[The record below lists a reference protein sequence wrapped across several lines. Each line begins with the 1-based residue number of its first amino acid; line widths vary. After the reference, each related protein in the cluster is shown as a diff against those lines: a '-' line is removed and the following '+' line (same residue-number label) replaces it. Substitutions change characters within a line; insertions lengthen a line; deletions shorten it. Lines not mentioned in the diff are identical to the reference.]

1 MSEFNMRNELVKK
14 QYEDALLHGKHRDP
28 KTVQSVWRSINQFE
42 DFTGHADFRTFD
54 AEQAKTFKAWLEEQ
68 TNAKGALL
76 SLSTVRA
83 TLNNLREFFA
93 WLAIHPHYIRR
104 VDGRAVQYLQLSDNA
119 NRAARA
125 SREKV
130 PPSLGELAQALEAM
144 PAGTEIE
151 QRDRA
156 VFAFMI
162 VTGVRDAALI
172 SLKIKDIDVARRT
185 VWQDPR
191 HVRTKRR
198 KAILTRFLRQIM
210 PQAEDLVLAW
220 LAFATDTLQL
230 GPDDPLFP
238 KTRVALNPETMS
250 FEAQGLSREHWAD
263 AQPVREIF
271 RAAFQAA
278 ELPYYN
284 PHLIRK
290 TICKW
295 ALKQCTQREFKAIS
309 QNIGHEHAMT
319 TYNAYGQL
327 TVDEQLEIID
337 GIGDTDA
344 ELHDV
349 PLEAILAEITRRS
362 GK

>member
-1 MSEFNMRNELVKK
+1 MSEYNTKNELVKK

-28 KTVQSVWRSINQFE
+28 KTVQAVWRSINQFE
-42 DFTGHADFRTFD
+42 DFTDHADFRSFG
-54 AEQAKTFKAWLEEQ
+54 AEQAKSFKAWLEKQ
-68 TNAKGALL
+68 SNPKGELL
-76 SLSTVRA
+76 SLSTVRS
-83 TLNNLREFFA
+83 TLANLREFFE

-104 VDGRAVQYLQLSDNA
+104 MDGRAVQYLRLSDNA

-125 SREKV
+125 SREKA
-130 PPSLGELAQALEAM
+130 PPTLEELALALGGM
-144 PAGTEIE
+144 PDGTEVE
-151 QRDRA
+151 KRDRA

-162 VTGVRDAALI
+162 ITGVRDASLV
-172 SLKIKDIDVARRT
+172 SLKIKDVDIARRT

-198 KAILTRFLRQIM
+198 KTIVTHFMRQIM
-210 PQAEDLVLAW
+210 PQAEDIVLAW
-220 LAFATDTLQL
+220 LAFATDSLQL
-230 GPDDPLFP
+230 GPNDPLFP
-238 KTRVALNPETMS
+238 KTRVVVNPDTLS

-263 AQPVREIF
+263 AQPVREVF
-271 RAAFQAA
+271 RAAFYAVN
-278 ELPYYN
+278 LPYYN

-295 ALKQCTQREFKAIS
+295 ALKHCTQREFKAIS
-309 QNIGHEHAMT
+309 QNMGHEYAMT

-337 GIGDTDA
+337 GIGTA
-344 ELHDV
+344 NIELHDV
-349 PLEAILAEITRRS
+349 PLDTILAEISRRS